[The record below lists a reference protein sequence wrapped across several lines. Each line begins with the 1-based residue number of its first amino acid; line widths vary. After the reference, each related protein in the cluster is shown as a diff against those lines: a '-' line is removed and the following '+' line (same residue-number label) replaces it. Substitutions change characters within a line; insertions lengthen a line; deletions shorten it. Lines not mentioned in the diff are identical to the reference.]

1 MSFRLDDTRSGDQE
15 KLARSDVDWADFKG
29 VRHVV
34 DCTTG
39 RDEPAY
45 TATRSLAWIRDHSQR
60 ARSRV

>member
-1 MSFRLDDTRSGDQE
+1 VSFRLDDTRAGDQE
-15 KLARSDVDWADFKG
+15 ELARSDVDWPNFKG
-29 VRHVV
+29 VCHED

-39 RDEPAY
+39 RDEAAY